1 MFKLSSM
8 TSTSFPTPPPP
19 PAPPSAPP
27 PPQPPQRPNRG
38 PARMLAVLAVTAVL
52 AAAAAFAALG
62 INQIASQSTS
72 GGPAARPVATSNDG
86 STSSSGNVDTDAIA
100 AKVDPAVVDINTTL
114 ANGQGEAAGTG
125 MVLTSSGEVLTNN
138 HVIANASDI
147 QVTIGGSGRSH
158 SASVLGY
165 NVSDDV
171 ALLKIDGVSGLKTV
185 DTTTNVSVGES
196 VVALGNAGGQGG
208 TPDAKTGSVT
218 ALGQNITVSDEN
230 GGSQQTLS
238 DLIQTDAGLQPG
250 DSGGPL
256 VDSNG
261 QVVGMDA
268 AASSG
273 RFQFDT
279 SGSGGESYAVP
290 MKTALAVAHQIESGT
305 GNGDTHVGDR
315 AFLGVA
321 VRDTASGGGLPGGR
335 SSSGSDGGAIVQSVQ
350 SGSPAADAGLQAG
363 DEIVSLGGKSVSS
376 LSDLTSALAQYHPH
390 DKVSIGWFD
399 SNGSRHTG
407 TVTLTSGPPA

>member
-1 MFKLSSM
+1 MLPM
-8 TSTSFPTPPPP
+8 TSPRF
-19 PAPPSAPP
+19 PAPPPQPLVVPP
-27 PPQPPQRPNRG
+27 AQQPPQRPSRG
-38 PARMLAVLAVTAVL
+38 PSRRLGVLAVTGAL

-62 INQIASQSTS
+62 IVQIESQSTS
-72 GGPAARPVATSNDG
+72 GGTAPARPVATSNDG
-86 STSSSGNVDTDAIA
+86 STSGSGSVNADAIA
-100 AKVDPAVVDINTTL
+100 AEVDPAVVDINTTL

-147 QVTIGGSGRSH
+147 QVTIGGSGRPH
-158 SASVLGY
+158 SASILGY
-165 NVSDDV
+165 NVADDV
-171 ALLKIDGVSGLKTV
+171 ALLKIDGVAGLKTV

-196 VVALGNAGGQGG
+196 VMALGNALGQGG
-208 TPDAKTGSVT
+208 TPDAKTGTVT
-218 ALGQNITVSDEN
+218 ALDRNITVSDET
-230 GGSQQTLS
+230 GSSQQTLS
-238 DLIQTDAGLQPG
+238 DLIQIDAALQPG

-273 RFQFDT
+273 RFRFDP
-279 SGSGGESYAVP
+279 SGSGGEGYAVP
-290 MKTALAVAHQIESGT
+290 MTTALTVAHQIESGT

-321 VRDTASGGGLPGGR
+321 VRDTASGGGFPGGD
-335 SSSGSDGGAIVQSVQ
+335 STSSGGGAIVQNVQ
-350 SGSPAADAGLQAG
+350 SGSPASDAGLQAG
-363 DEIVSLGGKSVSS
+363 DEIVSLGGKNVSS